1 MRHLGV
7 LLLVVSIESPE
18 ALNMEEVLRA
28 LRRLDDDGRHEAA
41 RWLKKKLEGA
51 GNDASRL
58 WKERIDQWLD
68 HAWPKEPGLQ
78 SSGVSY
84 AFAEAVI
91 FTGDTFPEA
100 VARISPLVGP
110 IDHGWRILTKLKEK
124 GHVERFPAA
133 SLELIDKLIDD
144 HPPRWFGDLN
154 GFLDDVRGVD
164 QQLESDGRFQR
175 LKEITVREKLLEP

>member
-1 MRHLGV
+1 MAVTR
-7 LLLVVSIESPE
+7 
-18 ALNMEEVLRA
+18 LRDGS
-28 LRRLDDDGRHEAA
+28 RRS
-41 RWLKKKLEGA
+41 LKE
-51 GNDASRL
+51 
-58 WKERIDQWLD
+58 
-68 HAWPKEPGLQ
+68 
-78 SSGVSY
+78 
-84 AFAEAVI
+84 
-91 FTGDTFPEA
+91 
-100 VARISPLVGP
+100 
-110 IDHGWRILTKLKEK
+110 RILTKLKEK